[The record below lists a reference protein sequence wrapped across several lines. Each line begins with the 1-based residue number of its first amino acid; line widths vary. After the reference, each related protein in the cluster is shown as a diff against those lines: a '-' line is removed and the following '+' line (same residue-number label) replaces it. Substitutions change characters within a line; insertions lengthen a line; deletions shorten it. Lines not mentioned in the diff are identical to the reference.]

1 MTKEEYTIGLDLLR
15 GSARSGIDGPLQ
27 DCGVGLVLGLADVRM
42 VTMAAAA
49 GYPVGTVLLGFAD
62 FNGRAFEMNIVV
74 SANQEGKCFSL

>member
-1 MTKEEYTIGLDLLR
+1 MNMTKEEYTIGLDLLR

-27 DCGVGLVLGLADVRM
+27 DCGVDLVLGLADVRM
-42 VTMAAAA
+42 VTVA